1 VFSAALNLL
10 YLAPSLYMLNVYDR
24 VMVSGGALTLI
35 FLTLALLA
43 ALMSLSALDA
53 IRGRLMVAANA
64 RLDRLLATDLLRFAM
79 GEREPGFAQSRSQ
92 ALRDFDQFR
101 AAVTGAPAMAA
112 CDLPWAPLFLII
124 CFIIH
129 PAIGVLVL
137 VGGILLAL
145 VAIAG
150 EQASRSSIRRQVE
163 ATTSYALVESDAAS
177 AEAGRVLGMREA
189 LVKRQL
195 SARQALVQAQ
205 AESAVAIGGYTA
217 ITKFLRQFLQSAV
230 LGLGAWL
237 AVQQQMSAGGII
249 AGSILAARA
258 FSPIEQLVGAWRQL
272 GTGLQAFNTIK
283 AALAQSASAVERTV
297 LPAPKG
303 AIQLEN
309 VHVRAPT
316 EGWILQNISL
326 VITAGEIIGV
336 VGPSGAGKTTLA
348 RVICGALRPSVG
360 AVRIDGASLT
370 DWDAEALGKYIGYV
384 PQDTRLFAGTVA
396 ANIGRFRA
404 RADDPAHDEKVVAA
418 AKAAG
423 AHELILRLPK
433 GYETVI
439 QPNGAGLSAGQS
451 QRIVLARALFG
462 DPPLLVL
469 DEPNSHLDAQGEA
482 ALVESLTAA
491 RARGATVIVVAHRA
505 GFMSIADR
513 ILVVRDGKIERFEPR
528 DQMAARLTQVA
539 GGKTGAPGENRG
551 GGEATP

>member
-1 VFSAALNLL
+1 
-10 YLAPSLYMLNVYDR
+10 
-24 VMVSGGALTLI
+24 
-35 FLTLALLA
+35 
-43 ALMSLSALDA
+43 
-53 IRGRLMVAANA
+53 
-64 RLDRLLATDLLRFAM
+64 
-79 GEREPGFAQSRSQ
+79 
-92 ALRDFDQFR
+92 
-101 AAVTGAPAMAA
+101 
-112 CDLPWAPLFLII
+112 
-124 CFIIH
+124 
-129 PAIGVLVL
+129 
-137 VGGILLAL
+137 
-145 VAIAG
+145 
-150 EQASRSSIRRQVE
+150 
-163 ATTSYALVESDAAS
+163 
-177 AEAGRVLGMREA
+177 
-189 LVKRQL
+189 
-195 SARQALVQAQ
+195 
-205 AESAVAIGGYTA
+205 
-217 ITKFLRQFLQSAV
+217 
-230 LGLGAWL
+230 
-237 AVQQQMSAGGII
+237 
-249 AGSILAARA
+249 
-258 FSPIEQLVGAWRQL
+258 
-272 GTGLQAFNTIK
+272 
-283 AALAQSASAVERTV
+283 
-297 LPAPKG
+297 
-303 AIQLEN
+303 
-309 VHVRAPT
+309 
-316 EGWILQNISL
+316 
-326 VITAGEIIGV
+326 
-336 VGPSGAGKTTLA
+336 
-348 RVICGALRPSVG
+348 VG